1 MKWNQTSPDL
11 WQSICCICMRSMLG
25 PGSCSSSLSR
35 SQSRSRPPEQC
46 RTSPTSGPPWASH
59 TFLYAI
65 ILPET
70 HMQIIKTGFI
80 LYNNKF
86 QMNKKCFWCYKK
98 NKIVSWR
105 KHYNPRTT
113 LGANVSMLFVIEITG
128 LSFFC
133 LFLYLIPLWM
143 WAINHLLQLKQSIID
158 QPSLKASSPLV
169 IWK

>member
-25 PGSCSSSLSR
+25 PGSCSSSFSR

-70 HMQIIKTGFI
+70 HMQIIETDFI

-86 QMNKKCFWCYKK
+86 RMTKKCFWCYKK
-98 NKIVSWR
+98 KLFHEGNIKILVQPWVQMFPCYLLLRSQDF
-105 KHYNPRTT
+105 H
-113 LGANVSMLFVIEITG
+113 
-128 LSFFC
+128 SFAFS
-133 LFLYLIPLWM
+133 YI
-143 WAINHLLQLKQSIID
+143 
-158 QPSLKASSPLV
+158 
-169 IWK
+169 